1 MGYQHLDIP
10 LYVIEKMKQS
20 ERKRLQILE
29 AAQQLFA
36 QNGAQNTS
44 MDLIAKHAEV
54 SKRTIYNHFETK
66 ELLLYSVLEHMLLQV
81 DQGDIYQYRSDI
93 PVANQLQ
100 EIASREVRLLT
111 SEPFIKVARVAFI
124 ELLQDPTLAA
134 HFNNSKVGCMR
145 YLEKFLAD
153 AVANNALCIEHKA
166 FAAQQF
172 LYQLK
177 SFIFYPRLYGFD
189 LTNLEKPD
197 FVVEQSVALFMAR
210 YGA

>member
-1 MGYQHLDIP
+1 
-10 LYVIEKMKQS
+10 MKQS

-36 QNGAQNTS
+36 QHGAQNTS

-66 ELLLYSVLEHMLLQV
+66 ELLLYNVLEHMMLQV
-81 DQGDIYQYRSDI
+81 DQGDIYQYRPDVSI
-93 PVANQLQ
+93 AKQLQ
-100 EIASREVRLLT
+100 EIALREVNLLT
-111 SEPFIKVARVAFI
+111 SESFIKVARVAFI

-134 HFNNSKVGCMR
+134 HFNSSKVGCMR
-145 YLEKFLAD
+145 YLETFLAD
-153 AVANNALCIEHKA
+153 AVTNNALYIEHQA

-189 LTNLEKPD
+189 LTNTEETD
-197 FVVEQSVALFMAR
+197 FIVEQSIALFMAR
-210 YGA
+210 YGTQQRSED